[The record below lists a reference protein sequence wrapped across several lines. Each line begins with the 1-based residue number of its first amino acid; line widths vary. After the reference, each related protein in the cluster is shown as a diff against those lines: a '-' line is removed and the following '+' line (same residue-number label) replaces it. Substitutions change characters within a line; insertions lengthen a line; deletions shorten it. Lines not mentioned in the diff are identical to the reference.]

1 MYYYRGGVFLEGGR
15 NTHTNSNKRNK
26 QEHRKRYCGL
36 HIQKWKMYHCTE
48 LSFLSINESSLRKNP
63 VGYNPLFFFFSPI
76 LYIDLTHF
84 PNMFPKQFCLH
95 GWKGYNC
102 WTICSAQLC
111 KSIVFHWLFSATEI
125 FCVCLHNFR

>member
-63 VGYNPLFFFFSPI
+63 VGYNPLFFFF
-76 LYIDLTHF
+76 F
-84 PNMFPKQFCLH
+84 PNSLYRFDSFSQYVSKAVLSTRLE
-95 GWKGYNC
+95 G
-102 WTICSAQLC
+102 IQLLN
-111 KSIVFHWLFSATEI
+111 HLFSSAVQIYCISLVI
-125 FCVCLHNFR
+125 FSNRNILCLSS